1 MTNGKKC
8 AGAYVCLAAAVLAAI
23 GLVMYLVQGTASSV
37 IWIFLAL
44 AVILGAAGF
53 FVKHFAADVC
63 GLLAMACVTYAFC
76 RYLYDNITV
85 FLDAMNGITM
95 FGSSTSLSSVVI
107 LLVLLLL
114 SALCFITSC
123 FMKRVEG

>member
-1 MTNGKKC
+1 MTDSKKY

-23 GLVMYLVQGTASSV
+23 GLVIYLVQGAAGSA

-63 GLLAMACVTYAFC
+63 GLLAMACVTYALC
-76 RYLYDNITV
+76 RYLYDSITV
-85 FLDAMNGITM
+85 FLDALNGITM
-95 FGSSTSLSSVVI
+95 FGSSTSLSSVI
-107 LLVLLLL
+107 TLLVLLFL
-114 SALCFITSC
+114 SALAFIVSC
-123 FMKRVEG
+123 FMKRVD